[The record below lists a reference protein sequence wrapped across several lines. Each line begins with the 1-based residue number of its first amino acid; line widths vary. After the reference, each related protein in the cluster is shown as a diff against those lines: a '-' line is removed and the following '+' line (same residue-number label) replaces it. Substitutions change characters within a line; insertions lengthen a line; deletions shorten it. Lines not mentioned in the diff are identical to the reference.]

1 MKLIYIL
8 NMLQACAQKK
18 SKLWKIISSNFIVD
32 QCTFLKIKANIEKSK
47 MSGNILSFRTF
58 QIVTQFVTSK
68 VKSIYHLQMWR
79 IWLRCCKTGKSF
91 YLNFTLFCIFIRS
104 DTRKTKYV
112 VLNSNLMI
120 QDLPHNKRI
129 RLAQL
134 KKKTC
139 FVLNPTDVAVYLP
152 CWLSQLNWNSQEGRD
167 RQTSGRNKIFDQAL
181 MYNEENMVKS
191 RGPILRVTSSEKS
204 LCLC

>member
-1 MKLIYIL
+1 
-8 NMLQACAQKK
+8 
-18 SKLWKIISSNFIVD
+18 
-32 QCTFLKIKANIEKSK
+32 
-47 MSGNILSFRTF
+47 MSGYIQSFRIF
-58 QIVTQFVTSK
+58 QIVTDFVTSK

-134 KKKTC
+134 KT
-139 FVLNPTDVAVYLP
+139 FLLRPDVTKSLL
-152 CWLSQLNWNSQEGRD
+152 CWLSQFRKAKLA
-167 RQTSGRNKIFDQAL
+167 SG
-181 MYNEENMVKS
+181 V
-191 RGPILRVTSSEKS
+191 VTIH
-204 LCLC
+204 